1 MFFVGSAGRHVERFC
16 ADAVAL
22 HSNNFPQFTKIKSIL
37 STDFLNQLRPL
48 PLGTML
54 YALGPI
60 IFSGMAAFFI
70 FTAKVGHQSLNFS
83 NFNCAKG
90 ELFSELPRV
99 LPACLSFTV
108 TNMKGIEIIVHFIY
122 TLFWSEKTG

>member
-1 MFFVGSAGRHVERFC
+1 
-16 ADAVAL
+16 
-22 HSNNFPQFTKIKSIL
+22 
-37 STDFLNQLRPL
+37 
-48 PLGTML
+48 ML

-70 FTAKVGHQSLNFS
+70 FTAKVGHQSLDFS
-83 NFNCAKG
+83 NTNFAKG

-122 TLFWSEKTG
+122 AFFG